1 MEAPVCLIRN
11 DDNAPLHVQQD
22 ALEILKSIDQPL
34 VVVAIGGMY
43 RTGKSYLMNM
53 LSKKKKGFSIGSSV
67 QSHTKGIWM
76 LCIPHPRKPGHT
88 LVLLD
93 TEGVGDLE
101 KVDSKNDLWIVTLAV
116 LLSSV
121 FVYNSMST
129 INQKDM
135 DQLYLVTELADCIR
149 VRSKQKN
156 DEDNNQRPSLVW
168 VVRDFSLQLKTD
180 EGDLTEKEYLEHM
193 LKLKKGHSKTV
204 MNYNLPREYLK
215 DFFPARNCFV
225 FASPA
230 PWKDISD
237 LKSLPENA
245 LEPRFVRQTRKF
257 CDYILHT
264 AEVKH
269 LAGQR
274 ELNGRMFGFLVQNYT
289 EIILSGG
296 VPSLENMVLSLA
308 TSETEAA
315 VKDAMEHY
323 KTQMQKLV
331 IFPAETHQLSDL
343 HEKYEQEALQI
354 FSKRSFKDKGG
365 LYQKDLKNQLVE
377 QYVALVAK
385 NENSS
390 LVRCRSLLKDLSTK
404 LEKNV
409 SSGDYTKAGGHTAY
423 ICDRDEVVKQFQ
435 ESPNK
440 GVKAQEV
447 VEEYLASKKGEA
459 DSILNTDRNLTATEK
474 RLAEEKAKAALSEQE
489 KKAAEE
495 KVLQAEQLLRDQE
508 RSHQENLLRLEAK
521 RREEAERERMEAQNA
536 LEDMLRRR
544 EDQMRQEYEEKARR
558 LESETGNLIV
568 IGPCGGGASGAV
580 GRLLSKVFRF

>member
-365 LYQKDLKNQLVE
+365 LYQKDLK
-377 QYVALVAK
+377 
-385 NENSS
+385 
-390 LVRCRSLLKDLSTK
+390 
-404 LEKNV
+404 
-409 SSGDYTKAGGHTAY
+409 
-423 ICDRDEVVKQFQ
+423 
-435 ESPNK
+435 
-440 GVKAQEV
+440 AQEV